1 MCCCKKFKKKDG
13 VRYENAEYV
22 DVSAR
27 NAQGGLGPA
36 SDNVEMRLRH
46 TSDSPGNE
54 EVPYDLPVVEYT
66 TYNDNGYQELSE
78 DREKDEE
85 RYQSLNPIDS

>member
-1 MCCCKKFKKKDG
+1 
-13 VRYENAEYV
+13 
-22 DVSAR
+22 
-27 NAQGGLGPA
+27 
-36 SDNVEMRLRH
+36 MRLRH

-54 EVPYDLPVVEYT
+54 EVPYDLPVVENT